1 MNNCTKKVVD
11 CEMLLS
17 SNDLTLEEKK
27 NNLKNI
33 IFNHIEGN
41 YADYDSSIKIDLSMS
56 EIIQGIEKDLTR
68 ISDYEYISDILN
80 AVVLGMEIIQNNHIH
95 LKNNRRVK
103 NYIEP
108 IFSYNGDEDLISIT
122 VSANQFMYRSL
133 SQISKYF
140 DNKFMKNRNIR
151 TLKI

>member
-1 MNNCTKKVVD
+1 MNNCTKNVVD

-41 YADYDSSIKIDLSMS
+41 YADYDSSISIDLSMS

>member
-1 MNNCTKKVVD
+1 MNNCTKKIID
-11 CEMLLS
+11 CGMLLS

-41 YADYDSSIKIDLSMS
+41 YADYDSSISIDLSMS

-108 IFSYNGDEDLISIT
+108 IFSYNGDECLISIT

>member
-41 YADYDSSIKIDLSMS
+41 YADYDSSISIDLSMS

>member
-1 MNNCTKKVVD
+1 MNNCTKKIID
-11 CEMLLS
+11 CGMLLS

-56 EIIQGIEKDLTR
+56 EIIQGIEKDQTR

-80 AVVLGMEIIQNNHIH
+80 AIVLGMEIIQNNHIH